1 VDYTRI
7 YCDAIGETHFED
19 VPVPVAP
26 IDFAPPAPPVSVVA
40 PIRAERLI
48 LAEFPVAWASTWH
61 PAPQRQFYFHLS
73 GTLEVKVSDGQVR
86 QFFPG
91 SLILLEDITG
101 KGHCTRVV
109 GSAVVKG
116 VFVQL
121 AAREN
126 AAV

>member
-1 VDYTRI
+1 VNYTRI
-7 YCDAIGETHFED
+7 YCDATGESHFED
-19 VPVPVAP
+19 VSVPVAP
-26 IDFAPPAPPVSVVA
+26 INFAPPAPPVSVAA

-48 LAEFPVAWASTWH
+48 LAELPLAWSSNWH
-61 PAPQRQFYFHLS
+61 AAPQRQFYFHLS

-86 QFFPG
+86 QFSPG
-91 SLILLEDITG
+91 SLVLLEDTTG
-101 KGHCTRVV
+101 KGHCTRVL